1 MSRKLTFILI
11 ALLVALGAAAAVA
24 VEGEEV
30 PLEEGVEGE
39 GSVDEGM
46 PPFLAEGYEGLP
58 PGIAAKWSGDVTDV
72 ENLPYGLAKKLDPC
86 LLPPGQAKKAVE
98 AEPDDA
104 CGEESEGLDDLEESV
119 DEGLPPFLSE
129 DFEGELPPGIA
140 AKWSGDVTDVE
151 DLPYG
156 LAKKLDPDSPHP
168 GKGKKSDR

>member
-1 MSRKLTFILI
+1 MSRKLTSILI

-30 PLEEGVEGE
+30 PLEVEAE

-46 PPFLAEGYEGLP
+46 PPFLVEGY
-58 PGIAAKWSGDVTDV
+58 
-72 ENLPYGLAKKLDPC
+72 
-86 LLPPGQAKKAVE
+86 
-98 AEPDDA
+98 
-104 CGEESEGLDDLEESV
+104 
-119 DEGLPPFLSE
+119 
-129 DFEGELPPGIA
+129 EGELPPGIA

-156 LAKKLDPDSPHP
+156 LAKKLDPDTPHP